1 MCKGGGDGWALTG
14 AGSDGGG
21 ERGLRVVLD
30 MVVGGGGPDVQ
41 GRTLIFDIVGET

>member
-21 ERGLRVVLD
+21 ERGLRLVLGLT
-30 MVVGGGGPDVQ
+30 VEEREGSGWCW
-41 GRTLIFDIVGET
+41 IWW